1 MNKLQV
7 QALLTYASAFDNRL
21 VTDIQVAAW
30 MEALATD
37 MRLDVAKEAIRQ
49 FFASPEY
56 VKKKRPYLMPADLN
70 AFWRRWKRDHNP
82 TEGDITR
89 EMTALGIEGDASW
102 EYRRNRLSGRS
113 LEESAQSAKR
123 FRGLENARGLSRLGE
138 ILPSSACRTQQ

>member
-30 MEALATD
+30 TEALATD

-56 VKKKRPYLMPADLN
+56 AKKRPYLMPADLN
-70 AFWRRWKRDHNP
+70 SFWRRWKRDHMP
-82 TEGDITR
+82 SEGDITR
-89 EMTALGIEGDASW
+89 EMRVLGIEGDASW
-102 EYRRNRLSGRS
+102 EYRRSRLSGRGVD
-113 LEESAQSAKR
+113 EAAQDARR
-123 FRGLENARGLSRLGE
+123 FRGIDNARGLSRLGE
-138 ILPSSACRTQQ
+138 ILPRSACRTQQ

>member
-21 VTDIQVAAW
+21 VTDMQVSAW

-56 VKKKRPYLMPADLN
+56 AKKRPYLMPADLN
-70 AFWRRWKRDHNP
+70 AFWRRWKRDHKP
-82 TEGDITR
+82 TEGDIMH
-89 EMTALGIEGDASW
+89 EMRALGIEGEASW
-102 EYRRNRLSGRS
+102 EYRRNRLSGRTIG
-113 LEESAQSAKR
+113 ESTQAAKQ
-123 FRGLENARGLSRLGE
+123 FKGLDNARGLSRLGE
-138 ILPSSACRTQQ
+138 ILPSPACRTQQ

>member
-30 MEALATD
+30 TEALATD

-56 VKKKRPYLMPADLN
+56 VKKRPYLMPADLN

-82 TEGDITR
+82 SEGDIMH
-89 EMTALGIEGDASW
+89 EMRALGIEGDASW
-102 EYRRNRLSGRS
+102 EYRRNRLSGRTID
-113 LEESAQSAKR
+113 ESAQAAKR
-123 FRGLENARGLSRLGE
+123 FRGLDSARGLSRLGE

>member
-56 VKKKRPYLMPADLN
+56 AKKRPYLMPADLN
-70 AFWRRWKRDHNP
+70 AFWSRWKRDHSP
-82 TEGDITR
+82 TEGDIMY
-89 EMTALGIEGDASW
+89 EMRALGIEGDASW
-102 EYRRNRLSGRS
+102 EYRRNRLSGRTIG
-113 LEESAQSAKR
+113 ESAQAAKR
-123 FRGLENARGLSRLGE
+123 FRGLDSARGLSCLGE
-138 ILPSSACRTQQ
+138 IISSSACRTQQ

>member
-21 VTDIQVAAW
+21 VTDMQVAAW

-56 VKKKRPYLMPADLN
+56 AKKRPYLMPADLN
-70 AFWRRWKRDHNP
+70 AFWRRWKRAHKP
-82 TEGDITR
+82 SEADITR
-89 EMTALGIEGDASW
+89 EMAALGIEGEASW

-113 LEESAQSAKR
+113 LDEAAQSAKR
-123 FRGLENARGLSRLGE
+123 FRGLDSARGLSRLGE
-138 ILPSSACRTQQ
+138 ILPSPACRTQQ

>member
-21 VTDIQVAAW
+21 VTDIQVTAW

-56 VKKKRPYLMPADLN
+56 TRKRPYLMPADLN
-70 AFWRRWKRDHNP
+70 AFWRRWKRDHTP
-82 TEGDITR
+82 SEGDIMH
-89 EMTALGIEGDASW
+89 EMRALGIEGDASW
-102 EYRRNRLSGRS
+102 EYRRNRLSGHTID
-113 LEESAQSAKR
+113 ESAQAAKR
-123 FRGLENARGLSRLGE
+123 FRGIDNARGLSRLGE
-138 ILPSSACRTQQ
+138 ILPRSACRTQQ

>member
-30 MEALATD
+30 TEALATD

-56 VKKKRPYLMPADLN
+56 AKKRPYLMPADLN
-70 AFWRRWKRDHNP
+70 AFWRRWKRDHTP
-82 TEGDITR
+82 SEADITR

-102 EYRRNRLSGRS
+102 EYRRKRLSGRG
-113 LEESAQSAKR
+113 LEESSQSAKR
-123 FRGLENARGLSRLGE
+123 FRGLESARGLSRLGE

>member
-30 MEALATD
+30 TEALATD

-56 VKKKRPYLMPADLN
+56 VKKRPYLMPADVN
-70 AFWRRWKRDHNP
+70 SFWRRWKRDHTP
-82 TEGDITR
+82 SEADITR
-89 EMTALGIEGDASW
+89 EMAALGIEGDAGW
-102 EYRRNRLSGRS
+102 EYRRNRLSGRG

-123 FRGLENARGLSRLGE
+123 FRGLESARGLSRLGE
-138 ILPSSACRTQQ
+138 ILPSPACRTQQ

>member
-21 VTDIQVAAW
+21 VTDMQVAAW

-56 VKKKRPYLMPADLN
+56 VKKRPYLMPADIN
-70 AFWRRWKRDHNP
+70 SFWVKWKRDHKP
-82 TEGDITR
+82 SEADIMR
-89 EMTALGIEGDASW
+89 EMRALGIEGDASW

-123 FRGLENARGLSRLGE
+123 FRGLESDGGLSRLGE
-138 ILPSSACRTQQ
+138 ILPRPACRTQQ

>member
-21 VTDIQVAAW
+21 VTDMQVAAW

-56 VKKKRPYLMPADLN
+56 AKKRPYLMPADLN
-70 AFWRRWKRDHNP
+70 AFWRRWKRDHKP
-82 TEGDITR
+82 SEADITR
-89 EMTALGIEGDASW
+89 EMAALGIEGDASW

-113 LEESAQSAKR
+113 LDEAAQSAKR
-123 FRGLENARGLSRLGE
+123 FRGLDSARGLSRLGE
-138 ILPSSACRTQQ
+138 ILPSSACRVQQ